1 MVMERLLGGFH
12 IFRKTIVR
20 LTKLYKVSLWGG
32 AGKNPRLFV
41 KCSFLPYL
49 PWGPLLE

>member
-32 AGKNPRLFV
+32 ELAKIHA
-41 KCSFLPYL
+41 YL
-49 PWGPLLE
+49 